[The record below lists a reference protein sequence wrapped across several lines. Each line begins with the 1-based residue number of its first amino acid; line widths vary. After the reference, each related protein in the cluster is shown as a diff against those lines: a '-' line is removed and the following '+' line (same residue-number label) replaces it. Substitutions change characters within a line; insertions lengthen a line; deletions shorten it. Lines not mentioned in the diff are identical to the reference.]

1 MKENIKEFLIVFFLG
16 FFGVHKFIDKNY
28 KMGFLYL
35 FTFGIFGIGWFV
47 DVVKVLMKF
56 NSTDFKSLMNSDAL
70 KSINSG
76 NLVEI
81 DGTNLNLS
89 KDEKCYYADKAYTF
103 RDKTVT
109 TGYTNRHGGFSIR
122 IMKGLSYHTGGS
134 GSKAIKQRERTKYYG
149 TLYITTK
156 RVIYASTKDSF
167 DKPLSKITSVQE
179 AKDGII
185 IQSGS
190 STYAIVTKTHSE
202 FMKVFNLVRQKN
214 D

>member
-56 NSTDFKSLMNSDAL
+56 NSADFKSLMGYDAL

-89 KDEKCYYADKAYTF
+89 KDE
-103 RDKTVT
+103 
-109 TGYTNRHGGFSIR
+109 NRHGGFSIR